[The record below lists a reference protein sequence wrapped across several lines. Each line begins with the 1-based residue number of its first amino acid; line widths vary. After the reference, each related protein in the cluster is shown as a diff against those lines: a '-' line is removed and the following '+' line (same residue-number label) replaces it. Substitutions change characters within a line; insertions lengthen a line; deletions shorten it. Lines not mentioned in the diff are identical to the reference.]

1 MVEFSNIDG
10 WNYMIISKNRGILII
25 DVDTNN
31 VVVLEN
37 EDEFLSDGVYSSCNS
52 ELELWIS

>member
-1 MVEFSNIDG
+1 VVEFSNIDG
-10 WNYMIISKNRGILII
+10 WNYMIISKKRGILII

-37 EDEFLSDGVYSSCNS
+37 EDEFLFGDEYGIYSS
-52 ELELWIS
+52 EL

>member
-25 DVDTNN
+25 DVDTKNI
-31 VVVLEN
+31 VYSEN
-37 EDEFLSDGVYSSCNS
+37 EDEFLSDAVYGSYS
-52 ELELWIS
+52 LEL

>member
-37 EDEFLSDGVYSSCNS
+37 EDEFLSDAVGSYS
-52 ELELWIS
+52 LEL

>member
-10 WNYMIISKNRGILII
+10 WNYMIISKKRGILII
-25 DVDTNN
+25 DVDTNS
-31 VVVLEN
+31 VVLLEN
-37 EDEFLSDGVYSSCNS
+37 EDDFLSDGVYSSCNS